1 MATNIRLKKSSVP
14 GRVPSAGDLDHGEL
28 AINYAD
34 GVIYFKSASNG
45 IQSINANPIGVD
57 SVAVTNLID
66 SAYVQSRIDLTYIN
80 SLDVNAGTLD
90 GQDGTYFLNYNNFL
104 NTPSIPDSAFVSDV
118 ASTTT
123 SPADSAS
130 VSAIVDSAYVQQF
143 INNDYV
149 ATIVDSAYV
158 AIRTGD
164 FAENFGTVA
173 VVGDLSIDAT
183 TGGDTIT
190 FEAGAGI
197 DISTN
202 VANKRITIAQTL
214 NQAFDFGTFSSP
226 AGFTLDMGTL

>member
-34 GVIYFKSASNG
+34 GVIYFKSASNS

-66 SAYVQSRIDLTYIN
+66 SAYVQSRIDQAYIN

-104 NTPSIPDSAFVSDV
+104 NTPAIPDSAFVSNI
-118 ASTTT
+118 ASTTA
-123 SPADSAS
+123 SPADSNS
-130 VSAIVDSAYVQQF
+130 IREVVDSAF
-143 INNDYV
+143 IQNLVGNEYV

-158 AIRTGD
+158 ALRVGD
-164 FAENFGTVA
+164 FAQNFGTVA
-173 VVGDLSIDAT
+173 VVGALSVDAT
-183 TGGDTIT
+183 TGGDTLT
-190 FEAGAGI
+190 FAAGSGI

-202 VANKRITIAQTL
+202 PSTKRVTFSSTT

>member
-34 GVIYFKSASNG
+34 GVIYFKNASNNV
-45 IQSINANPIGVD
+45 QSINATPSGVD
-57 SVAVTNLID
+57 STAVTNLID
-66 SAYVQSRIDLTYIN
+66 SAYVQSKIDKTFIN

-90 GQDGTYFLNYNNFL
+90 GQDGTYFLDYTNFL
-104 NTPSIPDSAFVSDV
+104 NTPSIPDSAFVSNI
-118 ASTTT
+118 ASTTS
-123 SPADSAS
+123 SPADSES
-130 VSAIVDSAYVQQF
+130 VTGIVDSAYVQQF

-158 AIRTGD
+158 AVRVGD

-183 TGGDTIT
+183 TGGDTLT
-190 FEAGAGI
+190 LQAGNNI
-197 DISTN
+197 QISTD
-202 VANKRITIAQTL
+202 VANKKITIGANNT
-214 NQAFDFGTFSSP
+214 QAFDFGTFSAPVTFS
-226 AGFTLDMGTL
+226 LDMGAI